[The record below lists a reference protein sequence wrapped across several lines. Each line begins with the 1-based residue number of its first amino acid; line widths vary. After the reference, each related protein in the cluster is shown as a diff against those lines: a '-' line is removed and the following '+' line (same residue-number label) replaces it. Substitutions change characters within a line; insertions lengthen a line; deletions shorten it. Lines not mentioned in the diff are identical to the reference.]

1 MANTPTGRR
10 GRQQRPF
17 VSLWLPLFVWMGL
30 LWFLSDRSSL
40 GRAGMLLSFP
50 NSDKVAHAIA
60 FGTLAFL
67 FYRLSASRTL
77 PLLGR
82 APVFFAVLCALLYGV
97 VDECHQAHVP
107 GRDPSVWDLLADL
120 VGASLV
126 GAGLILWTDRPRGPS
141 RAGDAL
147 GRLRGRAPRPARPE
161 RPRAPKA
168 APGRSAS
175 R

>member
-1 MANTPTGRR
+1 
-10 GRQQRPF
+10 
-17 VSLWLPLFVWMGL
+17 MGL

-40 GRAGMLLSFP
+40 GPAEFLLAFP
-50 NSDKVAHAIA
+50 NGDKVAHAIA

-67 FYRLSASRTL
+67 FYRLAASRTL
-77 PLLGR
+77 PAVGR
-82 APVFFAVLCALLYGV
+82 APVLFAVLFALLYGV
-97 VDECHQAHVP
+97 TDECHQAHVP

-147 GRLRGRAPRPARPE
+147 KRVRARLARTAQAEPRRS
-161 RPRAPKA
+161 APKPVA
-168 APGRSAS
+168 GRSAS